1 MESDKRNIITFCIF
15 AIALLI
21 SVASA
26 ESSIGIST
34 GVPKII
40 SMGQGVSSDF
50 YQEVTLSL
58 GVKNIGE
65 QKGSFRL
72 FAKNDRGFRLKNDWY
87 GTLSPGETKDV
98 QLKLISDPGFYGRVD
113 YKVIL
118 EESVSGEQDIYEDSF
133 YFQKEVVAEKDPVT
147 ISQNE
152 RGWNNIIKSNLQYII
167 VPIVL
172 LLILILVIK
181 RKKVAPIHPKL

>member
-72 FAKNDRGFRLKNDWY
+72 FAKNDSLKPVSKSIGFLKS
-87 GTLSPGETKDV
+87 LS
-98 QLKLISDPGFYGRVD
+98 F
-113 YKVIL
+113 
-118 EESVSGEQDIYEDSF
+118 
-133 YFQKEVVAEKDPVT
+133 
-147 ISQNE
+147 
-152 RGWNNIIKSNLQYII
+152 
-167 VPIVL
+167 
-172 LLILILVIK
+172 ILILLFSLIWCKLDKDDQVESIAF
-181 RKKVAPIHPKL
+181 VVSTPPEIH